1 MGRLNRPAQ
10 EGYTYRSPG
19 QTNARDL
26 TPNLRED
33 VVASQR
39 ADAERIRRGLNPTAA
54 REYNRMMQQEAGG
67 RAMTRTGGRAGL
79 AGLALETGYGIGREI
94 DERTGVGKKI
104 VDKSGLGDVVDKVV
118 NMRDKVKLSPRAK
131 EKTEKADDSDASDKF
146 QPRYSEGD
154 FGMKKGGKVSSASS
168 RADGCCIKGKT
179 KGRLL

>member
-26 TPNLRED
+26 LPNLRED

-54 REYNRMMQQEAGG
+54 REYNRLMQQEAGG
-67 RAMTRTGGRAGL
+67 RATTRTGGRAL
-79 AGLALETGYGIGREI
+79 TGLALGAGYGIGREI

-104 VDKSGLGDVVDKVV
+104 VEKSGLGDVVDKVV
-118 NMRDKVKLSPRAK
+118 NMRDKVELSPRAK
-131 EKTEKADDSDASDKF
+131 KKAEKADDSDASDKF

-168 RADGCCIKGKT
+168 RADGIAQRGKT
-179 KGRLL
+179 KGRMC